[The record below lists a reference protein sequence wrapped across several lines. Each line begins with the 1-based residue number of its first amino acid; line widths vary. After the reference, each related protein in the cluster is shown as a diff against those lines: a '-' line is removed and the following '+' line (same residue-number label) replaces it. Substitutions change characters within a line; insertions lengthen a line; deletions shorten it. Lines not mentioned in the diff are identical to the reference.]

1 MVKNQHKNKL
11 VNYKDVISVGALIF
25 SLQAFGE
32 YQFSFESYNLSESFR
47 IQELINDEPSSVND
61 GGVIYSQTRFTAGY
75 EFSMNEQSD
84 FSLAY
89 LYRRDAQVKHS
100 QGAADIYYLIANE
113 SEAGNESFKVD
124 LDIAA
129 FDAEGISLGY
139 RFNPDLKTGIF
150 HVNRLGFTLDI
161 AESNNLFYGTL
172 RSDVDYL
179 NDNISGNADLDY
191 YYGIDPVYN
200 RDVRPAKGIFYGL
213 NVDLAFTTEN
223 TRHTAN
229 IRDIYNLAIWKDAPH
244 TRSQINTQRI
254 TGSRDDVTLEIR
266 SLGSG
271 REDFKTLYLRLEPR
285 VFTSH
290 TLYIDGHPNYLLDFN
305 RMFDRTQVKVGA
317 FISFVDIFLS
327 GNNSADEGIGFKYSF
342 TDNSGELAVIYGV
355 VEPRCRSRGWPGS
368 RCSPPT
374 PASR

>member
-1 MVKNQHKNKL
+1 
-11 VNYKDVISVGALIF
+11 
-25 SLQAFGE
+25 
-32 YQFSFESYNLSESFR
+32 
-47 IQELINDEPSSVND
+47 
-61 GGVIYSQTRFTAGY
+61 
-75 EFSMNEQSD
+75 
-84 FSLAY
+84 
-89 LYRRDAQVKHS
+89 
-100 QGAADIYYLIANE
+100 
-113 SEAGNESFKVD
+113 
-124 LDIAA
+124 
-129 FDAEGISLGY
+129 
-139 RFNPDLKTGIF
+139 
-150 HVNRLGFTLDI
+150 
-161 AESNNLFYGTL
+161 
-172 RSDVDYL
+172 
-179 NDNISGNADLDY
+179 
-191 YYGIDPVYN
+191 
-200 RDVRPAKGIFYGL
+200 L

-229 IRDIYNLAIWKDAPH
+229 IRDIYNLATWKDAPH

-355 VEPRCRSRGWPGS
+355 VELALVVDSVNLS
-368 RCSPPT
+368 NT
-374 PASR
+374 KYLELNFLLKI